1 MKRILIA
8 GALALAAG
16 GQALAADLPQPGPPP
31 PRGPATYVPVAV
43 PYYNWGGIYIGING
57 GYGFGTVTPSPAGS
71 VAFSP
76 SGFLAG
82 GTVGANF
89 QAGAFVFG
97 VEGDIDY
104 SGVTASLPAA
114 DLPPGATGTF
124 DSKWIGTAR
133 GRAGYA
139 IDRVLLYVTGGG
151 AFANFQGPGFTTTG
165 IGFTGGAGIEFA
177 LAQNWTAKAEYLFVD
192 IPNASVT
199 GGGSAKFTESL
210 ARAGI
215 NYKFNF

>member
-8 GALALAAG
+8 GAFALAVG
-16 GQALAADLPQPGPPP
+16 GPALAADLPPPP
-31 PRGPATYVPVAV
+31 PRAPATYVPTTV
-43 PYYNWGGIYIGING
+43 PYYNWGGIYIGVNA

-76 SGFLAG
+76 SGFLVG
-82 GTVGANF
+82 STLGANF

-97 VEGDIDY
+97 LEGDIDY
-104 SGVTASLPAA
+104 SGVTTTMPAA
-114 DLPPGATGTF
+114 DGGGTF
-124 DSKWIGTAR
+124 NSRWIATAR

-151 AFANFQGPGFTTTG
+151 AFANLQAPGITTTG
-165 IGFTGGAGIEFA
+165 TGWTAGAGVEFA

-192 IPNASVT
+192 IPNASIAA
-199 GGGSAKFTESL
+199 GASAKFTESM
-210 ARAGI
+210 ARVGV
-215 NYKFNF
+215 NYKFSF

>member
-31 PRGPATYVPVAV
+31 PRAPATYVPVAV
-43 PYYNWGGIYIGING
+43 PYYNWGGIYLGING
-57 GYGFGTVTPSPAGS
+57 GYAFGDVAPSGFTS
-71 VAFSP
+71 FSAN
-76 SGFLAG
+76 GFLAG
-82 GTVGANF
+82 GTLGANF

-97 VEGDIDY
+97 VEGDVDY
-104 SGVTASLPAA
+104 SGLTASLP
-114 DLPPGATGTF
+114 GGGTF
-124 DSKWIGTAR
+124 DSKWIATAR

-151 AFANFQGPGFTTTG
+151 AFANLQGPGFSATG
-165 IGFTGGAGIEFA
+165 TGFTGGAGIEFA

-192 IPNASVT
+192 MPNVAPTVGIS
-199 GGGSAKFTESL
+199 GKFTESM
-210 ARAGI
+210 ARVGV
-215 NYKFNF
+215 NYKFSF